1 MSLMSRRPR
10 KSKLKRELLLN
21 VAFHASPYD
30 SDHRNLAAVPRRES
44 ERRRRQLCERPSTPR
59 QINRLSAPGTAQY
72 VFLSP
77 SKFNP
82 QGGQADFA
90 AKGHSCNESIG
101 KFLLVPALLR
111 HHQ

>member
-1 MSLMSRRPR
+1 MRA
-10 KSKLKRELLLN
+10 
-21 VAFHASPYD
+21 AFDAKAD
-30 SDHRNLAAVPRRES
+30 KW
-44 ERRRRQLCERPSTPR
+44 
-59 QINRLSAPGTAQY
+59 LSAPGTAQY
-72 VFLSP
+72 AFLSP

-82 QGGQADFA
+82 QGGQANFA